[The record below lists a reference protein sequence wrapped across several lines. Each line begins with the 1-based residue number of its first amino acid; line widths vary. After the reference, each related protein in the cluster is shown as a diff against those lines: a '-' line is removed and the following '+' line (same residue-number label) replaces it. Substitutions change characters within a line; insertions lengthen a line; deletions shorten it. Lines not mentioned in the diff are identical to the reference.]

1 MEVYDRLAKA
11 GIIVAAAAGNEYS
24 AAYKNLWGTDLSLT
38 SNPDYGIV
46 GSPSSYS
53 QTLSVASADNVTVRS
68 AYFEAAGRK
77 ITFTDTATTN
87 NPEGGFIRVLGGKTL
102 DYVVVPG
109 NGEEADYANLNVKGK
124 VVLVSRGVT
133 TFAEKHEMAHAKVRQ
148 PASSITP
155 RRA

>member
-1 MEVYDRLAKA
+1 MTVWPRLK
-11 GIIVAAAAGNEYS
+11 IIVAAAAGNEYS

-87 NPEGGFIRVLGGKTL
+87 NPR
-102 DYVVVPG
+102 
-109 NGEEADYANLNVKGK
+109 A
-124 VVLVSRGVT
+124 
-133 TFAEKHEMAHAKVRQ
+133 
-148 PASSITP
+148 ASSACSAARRLTMLSCPATARRRITP
-155 RRA
+155 T